1 MNEFQFARQRIDT
14 KTLPTALLSKWD
26 RRVLEEGFVPL
37 PKKLLRCMNQIF
49 QGPEAMEQF
58 ILIMA
63 ITDYLRPNLSRGPSP
78 EYLAFVSGLTVE
90 RVKSLL
96 QVLAEKRLLTF
107 QFKEE
112 DELEI
117 NTQGLA
123 THIIESTPQQEDQPH
138 SPKLKE

>member
-1 MNEFQFARQRIDT
+1 MDKLQFTRQRIDT
-14 KTLPTALLSKWD
+14 KFLPAALLCKWD

-37 PKKLLRCMNQIF
+37 PKRLLRCMNQIF

-63 ITDYLRPNLSRGPSP
+63 ITDYLRPNLSRGPSLD
-78 EYLAFVSGLTVE
+78 YLAFISGLTVE

-96 QVLAEKRLLTF
+96 QVLAEKRLLAF
-107 QFKEE
+107 RFKEE

-117 NTQGLA
+117 NTQGFA
-123 THIIESTPQQEDQPH
+123 THIIESTPQQEDQTP
-138 SPKLKE
+138 LT